1 MNSFKG
7 ITSHEIYDIHQLLTR
22 KTVSA
27 TKSFSMSKLVKDE
40 ELKSIL
46 QQDYSYAKEQ
56 IKELERLL
64 QMSARSSSASGN
76 NLKSIQT
83 SELASSGILKEV
95 KEKEIPIK
103 QN

>member
-7 ITSHEIYDIHQLLTR
+7 ITAHEIYDLHQLLTR

-27 TKSFSMSKLVKDE
+27 TKSYSMSKLVKDE

-46 QQDYSYAKEQ
+46 QQDYSSAKEQ

-64 QMSARSSSASGN
+64 QMTARSSTMSGN
-76 NLKSIQT
+76 SLKSVQT
-83 SELASSGILKEV
+83 SEFASSGVLKEV
-95 KEKEIPIK
+95 KEKEVPTK
-103 QN
+103 RN